1 MLGLNSNSTWMSSDR
16 DVSISVAGLDGVG
29 KTTIINKLL
38 NEEITE
44 TYSTYGINHEIVNID
59 GLKLGLTDLG
69 GKEPFRNSLWRSYI
83 SRSDALIF
91 VVDATKEH
99 QIKESKKWF
108 VRSLNWIKEDSP
120 VLVLINTWDKKINQK
135 EINTVSKFF
144 KSSSRRQLIEC
155 FSVSPI
161 TGENLNKT
169 VDWLANTIIKNLVST
184 GISVESFI
192 AYLKT
197 DRGIIE
203 ARIRTP
209 SAINDTEGMFPV
221 IRYKFASG
229 NDSILDYMNLNGRQV
244 VMAADNQTSCW
255 LMTNMI
261 DQNKEIKGAN
271 LLMKLLTEFIIEIQG
286 LREEKGVDISESDL
300 TGYLMKYLINNQSF
314 WSEKELP
321 MFEISYLENNPSS
334 S

>member
-1 MLGLNSNSTWMSSDR
+1 MLGLNSNWLISDR

-44 TYSTYGINHEIVNID
+44 TYSTYGINQEIVNID

-69 GKEPFRNSLWRSYI
+69 GKEPFRNSLWPSYI

-91 VVDATKEH
+91 VVDATKENE
-99 QIKESKKWF
+99 IAESKKWF
-108 VRSLNWIKEDSP
+108 VRSLEWIKKDSP
-120 VLVLINTWDKKINQK
+120 ILVLINTWDKKISQK
-135 EINTVSKFF
+135 EINTVSNLF

-155 FSVSPI
+155 FSISPI

-169 VDWLANTIIKNLVST
+169 IDWLANTIISNLVST
-184 GISVESFI
+184 GISVEYFV

-197 DRGIIE
+197 DDGIIE

-209 SAINDTEGMFPV
+209 SAIIDTEGMSPV

-229 NDSILDYMNLNGRQV
+229 NESILEYMNLKGRQV
-244 VMAADNQTSCW
+244 VMASDNQTSCW
-255 LMTNMI
+255 LMTNVI
-261 DQNKEIKGAN
+261 DQNEEIKGAN
-271 LLMKLLTEFIIEIQG
+271 LLMKLLTEFIKEIQG
-286 LREEKGVDISESDL
+286 LRKDKDANISESDL
-300 TGYLMKYLINNQSF
+300 TSYLMKYLIDNQSF

-321 MFEISYLENNPSS
+321 MFEISYVENNS
-334 S
+334 

>member
-1 MLGLNSNSTWMSSDR
+1 
-16 DVSISVAGLDGVG
+16 
-29 KTTIINKLL
+29 
-38 NEEITE
+38 
-44 TYSTYGINHEIVNID
+44 
-59 GLKLGLTDLG
+59 
-69 GKEPFRNSLWRSYI
+69 
-83 SRSDALIF
+83 
-91 VVDATKEH
+91 
-99 QIKESKKWF
+99 
-108 VRSLNWIKEDSP
+108 
-120 VLVLINTWDKKINQK
+120 
-135 EINTVSKFF
+135 
-144 KSSSRRQLIEC
+144 
-155 FSVSPI
+155 
-161 TGENLNKT
+161 
-169 VDWLANTIIKNLVST
+169 

>member
-1 MLGLNSNSTWMSSDR
+1 LLGLNSNSNWLFSDR

-29 KTTIINKLL
+29 KTTIINKIL

-69 GKEPFRNSLWRSYI
+69 GKEPFRKSLWPSYI

-99 QIKESKKWF
+99 QIQESKKWF
-108 VRSLNWIKEDSP
+108 IRSLKWIKKDSP
-120 VLVLINTWDKKINQK
+120 ILVLLNTWDKKVNQK
-135 EINTVSKFF
+135 EINTVSNLF
-144 KSSSRRQLIEC
+144 KPSSRRQLIEC

-169 VDWLANTIIKNLVST
+169 IDWLANAIITNLVST
-184 GISVESFI
+184 GISVEYFV
-192 AYLKT
+192 AFLKT
-197 DRGIIE
+197 DNGILE
-203 ARIRTP
+203 ARISTP
-209 SAINDTEGMFPV
+209 SVIDDTEGMSPV

-229 NDSILDYMNLNGRQV
+229 NESILEYMNLKGRQV

-255 LMTNMI
+255 LMTNVI
-261 DQNKEIKGAN
+261 DQNEEIKGAN
-271 LLMKLLTEFIIEIQG
+271 LLLKLLTEFIKEIQG
-286 LREEKGVDISESDL
+286 LKEDRGANVSESDL
-300 TGYLMKYLINNQSF
+300 TSHLMKYLIDNQAF
-314 WSEKELP
+314 WSEKEFP
-321 MFEISYLENNPSS
+321 MFEISYVENNS
-334 S
+334 

>member
-1 MLGLNSNSTWMSSDR
+1 MLDLNSNSTWLSDDR

-44 TYSTYGINHEIVNID
+44 TYSTYGINQELVNIN

-69 GKEPFRNSLWRSYI
+69 GKEPFRNSLWPSYI

-108 VRSLNWIKEDSP
+108 TRSLKWIKKDSP
-120 VLVLINTWDKKINQK
+120 ILVLINTWNKKINQK
-135 EINTVSKFF
+135 EINEVSNLF
-144 KSSSRRQLIEC
+144 KSSSPRQLIEC
-155 FSVSPI
+155 LNVSPI

-169 VDWLANTIIKNLVST
+169 IDWLANTIITNLIST
-184 GISVESFI
+184 GVSVESFV

-197 DRGIIE
+197 DNGIIE

-209 SAINDTEGMFPV
+209 SVINDTEGMFPV

-229 NDSILDYMNLNGRQV
+229 NESILDYMTLNGRQV

-261 DQNKEIKGAN
+261 DQNKEIKGAS
-271 LLMKLLTEFIIEIQG
+271 LLMKLLTEFIMEIQG
-286 LREEKGVDISESDL
+286 LRENKGANISESDL
-300 TGYLMKYLINNQSF
+300 TGYLMKYLIDNQSF
-314 WSEKELP
+314 WSDKEMPL
-321 MFEISYLENNPSS
+321 FEISYLDNN
-334 S
+334 

>member
-1 MLGLNSNSTWMSSDR
+1 LLGLNSNSNWLFSDR

-29 KTTIINKLL
+29 KTTIINKIL

-69 GKEPFRNSLWRSYI
+69 GKEPFRKSLWPSYI

-99 QIKESKKWF
+99 QIQESKKWF
-108 VRSLNWIKEDSP
+108 IRSLKWIKKDSP
-120 VLVLINTWDKKINQK
+120 ILVLLNTWDKKVNQK
-135 EINTVSKFF
+135 EINTVSNLF
-144 KSSSRRQLIEC
+144 KPSSRRQLIEC

-169 VDWLANTIIKNLVST
+169 IDWLANAIITNLVST
-184 GISVESFI
+184 GISVEYFV
-192 AYLKT
+192 AFLKT
-197 DRGIIE
+197 DNGILE
-203 ARIRTP
+203 ARISTP
-209 SAINDTEGMFPV
+209 SVIDDTEGMSPV

-229 NDSILDYMNLNGRQV
+229 NESILEYMNLKGRQV

-255 LMTNMI
+255 LMTNVI
-261 DQNKEIKGAN
+261 DQNEEIKGAN
-271 LLMKLLTEFIIEIQG
+271 LLLKLLTEFIKEIQG
-286 LREEKGVDISESDL
+286 LKEDRGANISESDL
-300 TGYLMKYLINNQSF
+300 TSHLMKYLIDNQAF
-314 WSEKELP
+314 WSEKEFP
-321 MFEISYLENNPSS
+321 MFEISYVENNS
-334 S
+334 

>member
-1 MLGLNSNSTWMSSDR
+1 MLGLNSNSNWLFSDR

-29 KTTIINKLL
+29 KTTIINKIL

-69 GKEPFRNSLWRSYI
+69 GKEPFRKSLWPSYI

-99 QIKESKKWF
+99 QIQESKKWF
-108 VRSLNWIKEDSP
+108 IRSLKWIKKDSP
-120 VLVLINTWDKKINQK
+120 ILVLLNTWDKKVNQK
-135 EINTVSKFF
+135 EINTVSNLF
-144 KSSSRRQLIEC
+144 KPSSRRQLIEC

-169 VDWLANTIIKNLVST
+169 IDWLANAIITNLVST
-184 GISVESFI
+184 GISVEYFV
-192 AYLKT
+192 AFLKT
-197 DRGIIE
+197 DNGILE
-203 ARIRTP
+203 ARISTP
-209 SAINDTEGMFPV
+209 SVIDDTEGMSPV

-229 NDSILDYMNLNGRQV
+229 NESILEYMNLKGRQV

-255 LMTNMI
+255 LMTNVI
-261 DQNKEIKGAN
+261 DQNEEIKGAN
-271 LLMKLLTEFIIEIQG
+271 LLLKLLTEFIKEIQG
-286 LREEKGVDISESDL
+286 LKEDRGANISESDL
-300 TGYLMKYLINNQSF
+300 TSHLMKYLIDNQAF
-314 WSEKELP
+314 WSEKEFP
-321 MFEISYLENNPSS
+321 MFEISYVENNS
-334 S
+334 

>member
-1 MLGLNSNSTWMSSDR
+1 MLGLNSNSSSNWLFSDR
-16 DVSISVAGLDGVG
+16 DVSVSVAGLDGAG
-29 KTTIINKLL
+29 KTTIINKIL

-69 GKEPFRNSLWRSYI
+69 GKEPFRKSLWPSYI

-99 QIKESKKWF
+99 QITESKKWF
-108 VRSLNWIKEDSP
+108 IRSLKWIKKNSP
-120 VLVLINTWDKKINQK
+120 ILVLLNTWNQKINKK
-135 EINTVSKFF
+135 ELTAFSNLF
-144 KSSSRRQLIEC
+144 KSSSRQQSIEC
-155 FSVSPI
+155 FNVSPI
-161 TGENLNKT
+161 TGENLNRT
-169 VDWLANTIIKNLVST
+169 VDWLANTIISNLVST
-184 GISVESFI
+184 GISVEYFV

-197 DRGIIE
+197 DNGIIE

-209 SAINDTEGMFPV
+209 SAIIDTEGMSPV

-229 NDSILDYMNLNGRQV
+229 NESILEYMNLKGRQV

-255 LMTNMI
+255 LMTNVI

-271 LLMKLLTEFIIEIQG
+271 LLMRLLTEFIKEIQG
-286 LREEKGVDISESDL
+286 LKEDKGTDISESDL
-300 TGYLMKYLINNQSF
+300 TSYLMKYLIDNQSF

-321 MFEISYLENNPSS
+321 MFEISFVENNS
-334 S
+334 